1 MKTTITTT
9 AVVLALF
16 GLSLHL
22 MEDTPAPVP
31 YEPTSDSAARVRAFV
46 HGDMD
51 TVDEADLYAPSVSPE
66 LRRAALNLR

>member
-16 GLSLHL
+16 GALHL

-46 HGDMD
+46 HGDMS

>member
-16 GLSLHL
+16 GVLHL
-22 MEDTPAPVP
+22 MEDTPAPMP

-46 HGDMD
+46 HGDMS
-51 TVDEADLYAPSVSPE
+51 TVDEADLYAPSVTPQ
-66 LRRAALNLR
+66 LRQAALNLR

>member
-1 MKTTITTT
+1 MKTVTTT

-16 GLSLHL
+16 GALNL

-46 HGDMD
+46 HGDMS
-51 TVDEADLYAPSVSPE
+51 TVDEADLYAPSVSPQ
-66 LRRAALNLR
+66 LRQAALNLR